1 MLHRAAAHCIYLY
14 HSILEVY
21 LDCESAR
28 CLSTPFC
35 RTGVPQVPTILDSFL
50 TLLHWIQQTCNMFYL
65 YHFWDGINTL
75 VLRKMMTCKQ
85 GTWANDFL
93 LNACCDSQLWTK
105 CPLHGYPESKLRQ
118 CWSMRSSMP
127 DFPSSCFY
135 EWAAENL
142 WQWTLLF
149 LPGAK
154 YATSQLVELDHS
166 SIERECPL
174 SCLRILWVKLGTSLQ
189 GEHPNVIQMKK
200 QAVKPSTR
208 LVREECSD
216 FFAASILYQSCPFAR
231 RRSHRWSS

>member
-1 MLHRAAAHCIYLY
+1 
-14 HSILEVY
+14 
-21 LDCESAR
+21 
-28 CLSTPFC
+28 
-35 RTGVPQVPTILDSFL
+35 
-50 TLLHWIQQTCNMFYL
+50 
-65 YHFWDGINTL
+65 
-75 VLRKMMTCKQ
+75 MMTCKQ
-85 GTWANDFL
+85 GTWANNFL

-105 CPLHGYPESKLRQ
+105 CPLHGYPEPKLRQ

-135 EWAAENL
+135 EWAAEIL

-154 YATSQLVELDHS
+154 HATSQLVELDHS

-189 GEHPNVIQMKK
+189 GEHPNVIQMKR

-208 LVREECSD
+208 LVREECSA
-216 FFAASILYQSCPFAR
+216 FCSVNLMYILSCPFAR
-231 RRSHRWSS
+231 RRSHRRGHHSHHRRHQQRHHHQLEAELVYGICRSKYKYTYEYICSNTNHRNEVFASLLVLHARPRAIMPLASEIVYFTAGMP